1 MSQQT
6 LSGFGFFS
14 PSNSAK
20 RKLEVESDSQSSQ
33 TPKKKFRKNLN
44 QDSFDWYICHENGL
58 WHCSVCREYKVDNA
72 YARGH
77 ERPGKT
83 TNHKRHAECK

>member
-6 LSGFGFFS
+6 LSRFGFFS

-20 RKLEVESDSQSSQ
+20 RKLEVESNSESAK
-33 TPKKKFRKNLN
+33 TLKKKFKENLN
-44 QDSFDWYICHENGL
+44 QDSFDWNICNKNGL
-58 WHCSVCREYKVDNA
+58 WHCSVCCEHKVDNA

-77 ERPGKT
+77 
-83 TNHKRHAECK
+83 